1 MKRYLSVCAIFK
13 DEAEYLEEWLR
24 FYDLL
29 GVDHFYLYN
38 HASTDDYATVLAPWI
53 AAGRVTL
60 RHATMNAPQL
70 PAYSDCLFNDG
81 KENTWIAFLDIDEF
95 LFSPVQSDLRCFL
108 QPFEG
113 EAGVVANW
121 VMFGASGHQH
131 KPAGLMTLNYTQRC
145 DLNLCTF
152 EPALLKQ
159 PNLDPKDPRSYHPVC
174 SHVKSI
180 VNTREAI
187 GVWSPHQFAY
197 RDGRLAVTAERR
209 PVSAAVS
216 DEVAI
221 DSLRVNHYFSRSW
234 DEFHRKLQRG
244 RADVGGKYDAAA
256 MIERNRL
263 FDEVHDTT
271 IFPFAQKVQA
281 AITSAKP
288 LEKGGD

>member
-1 MKRYLSVCAIFK
+1 
-13 DEAEYLEEWLR
+13 
-24 FYDLL
+24 
-29 GVDHFYLYN
+29 
-38 HASTDDYATVLAPWI
+38 
-53 AAGRVTL
+53 
-60 RHATMNAPQL
+60 
-70 PAYSDCLFNDG
+70 
-81 KENTWIAFLDIDEF
+81 
-95 LFSPVQSDLRCFL
+95 
-108 QPFEG
+108 
-113 EAGVVANW
+113 
-121 VMFGASGHQH
+121 MFGASGHQH
-131 KPAGLMTLNYTQRC
+131 KPAGLTTLNYTKRC

-159 PNLDPKDPRSYHPVC
+159 PHLDPKDPRSYHPVC

-197 RDGRLAVTAERR
+197 RDGRLAITAERR

-216 DEVAI
+216 DEVVI

-244 RADVGGKYDAAA
+244 RADIGGKYDAAA

-271 IFPFAQKVQA
+271 ILPLAQKVQV
-281 AITSAKP
+281 AITSGGP
-288 LEKGGD
+288 LKKNGD